1 MKYLTAGESHGEKLV
16 IIIDDVPCGIAL
28 SEKEIN
34 FELKRR
40 SSGPGRSA
48 RQDSESNACEIVS
61 GVKGGKTTGNPVC
74 VEIPN
79 SNDNPES
86 NNNIVRPGH
95 ADLNG
100 VIKYN
105 LDDCENVAERASAR
119 ETAARIIAGVIA
131 KNMLAEFEVEVY
143 GFVTSIGAVK
153 IKLDE
158 TNMRGTLPDM
168 SSIAMSE
175 VMCPDPK
182 ASEKIIK
189 QIDRAREAG
198 ESLGGSIRLV
208 AVGLV
213 PGLGGYSQGYNRLD
227 SKIAAAV
234 ASVPSVKEIEFGSAA
249 CVSENVGSVGLDNI
263 VKDASGGFV
272 RETNF
277 AGGLEGGMTN
287 GMPLVVS
294 AKVRPCPTIKKLVKT
309 IDLET
314 MDGVS
319 EASDKRSDVC
329 VVPNVAVVCESELA
343 LCLANEFMDKF
354 GRDSLS
360 DIKFAV
366 DAYKHRIKEMK

>member
-1 MKYLTAGESHGEKLV
+1 MHYLTAGESHGEKLV
-16 IIIDDVPCGIAL
+16 IVIDDLPCGIAL

-40 SSGPGRSA
+40 SNGPGRSV
-48 RQDSESNACEIVS
+48 RQTSESNACKIVS
-61 GVKGGKTTGNPVC
+61 GVKDGKTTGNPVC

-79 SNDNPES
+79 FNDKSES

-119 ETAARIIAGVIA
+119 ETAARIVAGVIA
-131 KNMLAEFEVEVY
+131 KNMLAEFQVEVY

-158 TNMRGTLPDM
+158 TNMPEALPDM

-175 VMCPDPK
+175 VMCPDAE

-213 PGLGGYSQGYNRLD
+213 PGLGGYSQGYGRLD

-234 ASVPSVKEIEFGSAA
+234 ASVPSVKEIEFGSADF
-249 CVSENVGSVGLDNI
+249 VSENVGSLGLDNI
-263 VKDASGGFV
+263 VKDSNGGFV

-294 AKVRPCPTIKKLVKT
+294 AKVRPCPTIKKPVKT

-314 MDGVS
+314 MEELCV
-319 EASDKRSDVC
+319 ASDKRSDIC

-366 DAYKHRIKEMK
+366 DAYKHRINEMK